1 MILNLL
7 VTPLTTLLPYFIKF
21 DHLGEATDL
30 ALVEAMIE
38 GGMIVGGLAMSV
50 VSSFKRKATAMAF
63 SFYAIFLGYL
73 LMALSPTGMF
83 WFMGVAGLA
92 AALFV
97 PVVNV
102 LAATIMQ
109 TVIPLD
115 MQGRANSVNLA
126 LVTAATPIGIIVSG
140 AVVEFVNT
148 SYMFAGCAVAGL
160 LSITFMWLFTGLR
173 HVETG
178 VVKS

>member
-7 VTPLTTLLPYFIKF
+7 ITPLTTLLPYFIKF
-21 DHLGEATDL
+21 DHLGGATDL

-38 GGMIVGGLAMSV
+38 GGMIAGGLAMSI
-50 VSSFKRKATAMAF
+50 VSTIKRKATAMAV

-73 LMALSPTGMF
+73 LIALAPTSMF
-83 WFMGVAGLA
+83 WFMGIAGLA
-92 AALFV
+92 AALFI

-102 LAATIMQ
+102 LAATITQ

-126 LVTAATPIGIIVSG
+126 LVTAATPIGIVVSG
-140 AVVEFVNT
+140 ALVEFVNT
-148 SYMFAGCAVAGL
+148 SYMFVGCAVAGFL
-160 LSITFMWLFTGLR
+160 AITCMWLFTGFR
-173 HVETG
+173 HVEATQG
-178 VVKS
+178 G